1 MSRRSVWCFTVLAG
15 KHSETGEKGVP
26 VLYNNKTYTFVLGP
40 VEKPDSE
47 TDYDHQHGYIHCPRS
62 VALTK
67 GQAISILKFLGA
79 YTEDQ
84 YVHELEK
91 TRAAYHSYCFKSI
104 FNAFTSAERRIKRAV
119 DEIHSVDN
127 AKLNCK
133 RLKLKLMKTEG
144 ADFVVKNNALIAL
157 TLAHPEAQTND
168 KYIHVEVDE
177 KENVKNFLQVVTN
190 FQAIV
195 DDAIHNSGIETTH
208 RSFNDATKEDQ
219 LNAIMCIAL
228 LPMMAMRVR
237 VTDQLPALWFYGM
250 QECGKSFLFS
260 QIPNYK
266 RVATD
271 AEGVSRFKLGGDQTA
286 FFLDD
291 IDKGWLFKMSN
302 SATLKTL
309 AIGEKAVVK
318 THGDTM
324 DVRGFVVITS
334 NHKPDYLCPM
344 GEIPEGADAEQAAK
358 DHKFNCGAWKR
369 RVVSLEFAEHVDF
382 ESVYVDYE
390 MCSLDKVAK
399 AKFVHCYNDL
409 ASPALKELFKVYF
422 NHVNKPEVVA
432 AGKAIVDEVLDTQPL
447 VIDDSDVSTDV
458 EYTEL

>member
-1 MSRRSVWCFTVLAG
+1 MSRRSVWCFTLLAG
-15 KHSETGEKGVP
+15 KHSETGEKGIP
-26 VLYNNKTYTFVLGP
+26 VVYNSKTYTFILGP
-40 VEKPDSE
+40 VEKPDSNS
-47 TDYDHQHGYIHCPRS
+47 DYDHQHGYIQCPRS

-67 GQAISILKFLGA
+67 GQAISILKSLGA
-79 YTEDQ
+79 YTEDH

-91 TRAAYHSYCFKSI
+91 TKAAYHSYCFKSI
-104 FNAFTSAERRIKRAV
+104 FNAFSSSERRIKRAI

-144 ADFVVKNNALIAL
+144 SDFVVKNNALIAL
-157 TLAHPEAQTND
+157 TLAHPEAQDND

-177 KENVKNFLQVVTN
+177 KENVKNFMQVVEN
-190 FQAIV
+190 FKVVV
-195 DDAIHNSGIETTH
+195 DDAIHESGIETTH
-208 RSFNDATKEDQ
+208 RSFNDATKKDQ
-219 LNAIMCIAL
+219 LNAIVCIAL

-237 VTDQLPALWFYGM
+237 VTDQLPALWFYGK

-291 IDKGWLFKMSN
+291 VDKGWLFKMSN

-334 NHKPDYLCPM
+334 NHQPDYLGAM
-344 GEIPEGADAEQAAK
+344 GDIPEGADAEQFAK
-358 DHKFNCGAWKR
+358 DHEFNCGAWKR
-369 RVVSLEFAEHVDF
+369 RVVALAFTEKVDLE
-382 ESVYVDYE
+382 SIYVDYE
-390 MCSLDKVAK
+390 MCSLDNVAK
-399 AKFVHCYNDL
+399 AKFVDAYNL
-409 ASPALKELFKVYF
+409 LESPALKDLFKVYF
-422 NHVNKPEVVA
+422 NHVNKPEVVEA
-432 AGKAIVDEVLDTQPL
+432 AKAIADEVIATLPL
-447 VIDDSDVSTDV
+447 VIDESDVSTDV